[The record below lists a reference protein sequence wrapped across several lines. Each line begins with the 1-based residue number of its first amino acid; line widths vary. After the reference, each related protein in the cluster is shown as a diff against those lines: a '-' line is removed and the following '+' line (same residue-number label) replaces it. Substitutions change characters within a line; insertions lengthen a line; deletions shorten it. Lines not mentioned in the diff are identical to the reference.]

1 MSFDWKEYLNL
12 AYFLSGRREKTY
24 SPEGGYRSAVS
35 RAYYAAFCYARNH
48 ARDNEGFKPSKSVED
63 HKKLRSHFRRNRKLE
78 IASYLEDLRQWRNSC
93 DYDDKVENLSQ
104 LLRSSLKTA
113 EEIIYKLL
121 K

>member
-48 ARDNEGFKPSKSVED
+48 ARDRAYLLALRAYVPHRLPHVPVLARQGVED
-63 HKKLRSHFRRNRKLE
+63 
-78 IASYLEDLRQWRNSC
+78 
-93 DYDDKVENLSQ
+93 
-104 LLRSSLKTA
+104 
-113 EEIIYKLL
+113 
-121 K
+121 